1 MGFPEI
7 SVVKNPA
14 VNVGEVGLIPGSGE
28 DLLEK
33 EAVIHPSILAW
44 ETLWTE
50 VPGRLQALRSQKSW
64 TWLSN

>member
-33 EAVIHPSILAW
+33 EAVIHPSILA
-44 ETLWTE
+44 
-50 VPGRLQALRSQKSW
+50 
-64 TWLSN
+64 